1 MKHSFNLS
9 KLMDNNKFLKVLSC
23 VIAILAWFVVTTT
36 VDPNQTSV
44 IRNVP
49 LTIDLSGTPAAA
61 QQLSVIEGGDQKISI
76 KVEGKRYRI
85 ATLTAEDFIVTPI
98 LTDVTAAGGYTV
110 QLNVQKKDVNDSDFS
125 IVSYPQTVELSFDR
139 VNSREFDVEA
149 AADGISAASG
159 YLKETPTAN
168 PNKLTVKGAQ
178 SEIDQIARCV
188 VVYDGTAV
196 LDDTLT
202 AKGRLVLY
210 DKSGNELTLKHV
222 TFSDT
227 DFTITVPI
235 YLQKDFPIKVSYIN
249 ANGLDTSKFSLRLSQ
264 NTVSIAGPKD
274 IINRRENIT
283 VGPIDLSKLDIDSVF
298 HFDLDL
304 SAGEL
309 DIDNIGEIV
318 VSVNTDGFSSR
329 TISLQADNILLRNTP
344 ADYNVTLR
352 STSINNIKMVG
363 NASDI
368 EKLSSSE
375 LVAAVDLKNIEEGTS
390 RVRVTIYATGEKLVW
405 AVGDYYVTVQAVKK

>member
-85 ATLTAEDFIVTPI
+85 ATLTADDFIVTPI

-178 SEIDQIARCV
+178 SEIDKIARCV

-249 ANGLDTSKFSLRLSQ
+249 ANGLDTSKFSLQLSQ

-274 IINRRENIT
+274 IINKRENIT

-309 DIDNIGEIV
+309 DIDNVGEIV

-329 TISLQADNILLRNTP
+329 TMSLQADNILLRNTP

-352 STSINNIKMVG
+352 STSINNIKLVG

-390 RVRVTIYATGEKLVW
+390 RVRVTIYATGEKFVW

>member
-1 MKHSFNLS
+1 MKRSFNLS
-9 KLMDNNKFLKVLSC
+9 KLMENSKFLKILSC

-36 VDPNQTSV
+36 VDPNQSSV
-44 IRNVP
+44 IRDVP

-61 QQLSVIEGGDQKISI
+61 QRLSVIEGGDQKISI

-85 ATLTAEDFIVTPI
+85 ATLTADDFIVTPV
-98 LTDVTAAGGYTV
+98 LTDVTAAGEYTV
-110 QLNVQKKDVNDSDFS
+110 QLNVQKKDINDSDFAV
-125 IVSYPQTVELSFDR
+125 VSYPQTVKLSFDR
-139 VNSREFDVEA
+139 VNSKEFDVEA
-149 AADGISAASG
+149 AADGISAAAD

-168 PNKLTVKGAQ
+168 PNKLTIKGAQ
-178 SEIDQIARCV
+178 GEIDQIARCV
-188 VVYDGTAV
+188 VVYEGTAV

-210 DKSGNELTLKHV
+210 DENGNELTLKHI
-222 TFSDT
+222 TYSDT

-235 YLQKDFPIKVSYIN
+235 YLQKDFPVTVSYIN
-249 ANGLDTSKFSLRLSQ
+249 TNGVDTSKFNLELSQ
-264 NTVSIAGPKD
+264 NTVTIAGPKD
-274 IINRRENIT
+274 IINKRENIT

-298 HFDLDL
+298 HFNLDL

-309 DIDNIGEIV
+309 DIENVGEIV
-318 VSVNTDGFSSR
+318 VSVNTDSFSSR
-329 TISLQADNILLRNTP
+329 TMSLQADNILLRNTP

-363 NASDI
+363 NSNDI
-368 EKLSSSE
+368 EKLSSAE

-390 RVRVTIYATGEKLVW
+390 RVRVTIYATGEKFVW

>member
-390 RVRVTIYATGEKLVW
+390 RVRVTIYATGEKFVW

>member
-85 ATLTAEDFIVTPI
+85 ATLTADDFIVTPI

-159 YLKETPTAN
+159 YLKETSTAN

-178 SEIDQIARCV
+178 SEIDKIARCV

-249 ANGLDTSKFSLRLSQ
+249 ANGLDTSKFSLQLSQ

-274 IINRRENIT
+274 IINKRENIT

-309 DIDNIGEIV
+309 DIDNVGEIV

-329 TISLQADNILLRNTP
+329 TMSLQADNILLRNTP

-352 STSINNIKMVG
+352 STSINNIKLVG

-390 RVRVTIYATGEKLVW
+390 RVRVTIYATGEKFVW